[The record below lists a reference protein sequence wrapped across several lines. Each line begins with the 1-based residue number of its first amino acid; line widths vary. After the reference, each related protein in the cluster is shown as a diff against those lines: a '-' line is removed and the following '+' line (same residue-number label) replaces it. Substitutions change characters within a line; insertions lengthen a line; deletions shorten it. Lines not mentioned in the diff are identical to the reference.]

1 MRRLTSRAFI
11 GRAEQL
17 GALEAG
23 LERAAAG
30 EPGAL
35 LIGGE
40 AGVGKT
46 RLVSEF
52 GPRAE
57 AAGAHVMIGGCVE
70 LSGGVVPLLAVV
82 EALRR
87 VSEQLGWGEWLRLT
101 GDARPELAR
110 LLPELGAPSGAA
122 DRALAQSR
130 LFELLLGLLRRLA
143 DRKPLV
149 WIVEDVHWADAST
162 LDLLSFVVRNLRDE
176 RALVVATF
184 RDEET
189 ERSERLRA
197 WLAWVSRAGR
207 VERIDLARFEPSDLR
222 ALLTGVLGTAPEHEL
237 AERIFARSDGNAFIA
252 EELLAA
258 AEDGDAIPATLRDVF
273 VGHLA
278 RLDPSSQQV
287 VRAAAAIGRQVDHQL
302 LASVAELPEDRL
314 MPALREAV
322 RHRLLVPEPDG
333 RTYGFRHALM
343 REAAGGELLPGE
355 RERLHARI
363 AEALGGRQDLAG
375 GTAATVAGEIAHH
388 WRAAGDAPR
397 SLAAA
402 VHAGSEAA
410 RAHAFADAL
419 ELYEQALSAWQA
431 VPDAEALAGIDRPGL
446 LARAAEAAD
455 LSGDRFR
462 AIELADAALGELDPV
477 AEPVRTGFV
486 YARRGW
492 FVWNSGRGADEAL
505 ANLEEAIR
513 LVPAEPPSN
522 EHAEALSKLVRVLAL
537 LGRNDECRRRGEE
550 ALGLV
555 RRLGARAL
563 ESELLNSLGVS
574 AANLGRRE
582 EALTLLREALEVAQ
596 DADDPECLGL
606 AYCNLSSI
614 LGSYCRFQEAV
625 SVAMEGADV
634 ARRLGVELVMG
645 LWCIANAAENLV
657 DLGRF
662 EEADELTARAL
673 EYDARAT
680 TAAVL
685 HLQRADLTARQGRP
699 DAAERH
705 LALAREL
712 GAASYSLE
720 FRAFEASIAAL
731 VALQRGRSLEAG
743 TGCAEVLA
751 LAAAGDDEMSA
762 APLLSLGLRAQA
774 DLAERARARRRPE
787 EEASARAA
795 ADAMQ
800 DTWRTLRDA
809 LGAARTPSPEI
820 EAHADTA
827 SAERARLDGSP
838 APAHWA
844 AAQTAWDD
852 LGMAHHA
859 AYARWRRA
867 EALLAVHGTR
877 DEAGALLTE
886 AHAACVLM
894 GAEPLR
900 HEIEALTRRARIK
913 LSGSA
918 TPLADGEEPAHAQKQ
933 APAGVLGLTA
943 RELDVLALLVDGQ
956 TNRQIAEALYISVK
970 TAGAHVSSILRK
982 LDASTRTQAAAV
994 ALHAGLLDER
1004 ARGRE

>member
-11 GRAEQL
+11 GRGEQL
-17 GALEAG
+17 GALEYG

-30 EPGAL
+30 EPGAFL
-35 LIGGE
+35 VGGE

-52 GPRAE
+52 GGRAE
-57 AAGAHVMIGGCVE
+57 AAGARVTTGGCVE
-70 LSGGVVPLLAVV
+70 LSGGVVPLLPVV
-82 EALRR
+82 EALRH
-87 VSEQLGWGEWLRLT
+87 VSEQIGWGEWLRLI

-110 LLPELGAPSGAA
+110 LLPELGAPGAA
-122 DRALAQSR
+122 PDRALAQSR

-143 DRKPLV
+143 DRAPVV

-197 WLAWVSRAGR
+197 WLSWVSRAGR
-207 VERIDLARFEPSDLR
+207 VERIDLARFEPGELR
-222 ALLTGVLGTAPEHEL
+222 ALLTGVLGTVPEREL
-237 AERIFARSDGNAFIA
+237 AERVFARSDGNAFIA

-258 AEDGDAIPATLRDVF
+258 TENGDAIPATLRDVF

-278 RLDPSSQQV
+278 RLDPSAQQV
-287 VRAAAAIGRQVDHQL
+287 VRAAAAIGRRVDHHL
-302 LASVAELPEDRL
+302 LAAVAELPEDRL
-314 MPALREAV
+314 LPALREAV

-343 REAAGGELLPGE
+343 REAASGELLPGE

-363 AEALGGRQDLAG
+363 AEALGGRQELAG

-388 WRAAGDAPR
+388 WRAAGDARR

-419 ELYEQALSAWQA
+419 ELYEQALSAWEA
-431 VPDAEALAGIDRPGL
+431 VPDAAALAGTDRPGL

-455 LSGDRFR
+455 LSADRFR
-462 AIELADAALGELDPV
+462 AIELADAALAELDPA
-477 AEPVRTGFV
+477 AEPVRAGHL

-492 FVWNSGRGADEAL
+492 FAWNSGRGADEAL

-513 LVPAEPPSN
+513 LVPAEPPSH
-522 EHAEALSKLVRVLAL
+522 EHAEALSKLVRILAL
-537 LGRNDECRRRGEE
+537 LGHNDDCRRRGEE
-550 ALGLV
+550 ALALV

-563 ESELLNSLGVS
+563 ESELLNSLGLS

-582 EALTLLREALEVAQ
+582 QALALLREALEVAQ
-596 DADDPECLGL
+596 EVGDPECLCL
-606 AYCNLSSI
+606 AYINLSSI
-614 LGSYCRFQEAV
+614 LGSYCRFEQAV
-625 SVAMEGADV
+625 SLALEGAEV
-634 ARRLGVELVMG
+634 ARRLGVELVNG

-662 EEADELTARAL
+662 DEADELMTRAL
-673 EYDARAT
+673 EYDARDT

-685 HLQRADLTARQGRP
+685 HLQRADLTSRQGRLE
-699 DAAERH
+699 DAERH

-720 FRAFEASIAAL
+720 FGAFETSIAAL
-731 VALQRGRSLEAG
+731 VAIQRGRAEEAG
-743 TGCAEVLA
+743 VRCAEVLA
-751 LAAAGDDEMSA
+751 LTAAGEVEMNA
-762 APLLSLGLRAQA
+762 APLLSVGLRAQA

-787 EEASARAA
+787 DEASARVA
-795 ADAMQ
+795 ADAMR
-800 DTWRTLRDA
+800 DTWRTLRQA
-809 LGAARTPSPEI
+809 LGPGRSPSPEI
-820 EAHADTA
+820 EAHAATA
-827 SAERARLDGSP
+827 TAERARLDGSS
-838 APAHWA
+838 AAALWA
-844 AAQTAWDD
+844 AAQTAWDELD
-852 LGMAHHA
+852 MKYHA

-867 EALLAVHGTR
+867 EALLAVQGTR
-877 DEAGALLTE
+877 EEAGALLGE
-886 AHAACVLM
+886 AHSACVLM
-894 GAEPLR
+894 GAEPLLADV
-900 HEIEALTRRARIK
+900 EALARRARIE
-913 LSGSA
+913 LAGPA
-918 TPLADGEEPAHAQKQ
+918 TPAADGEQPPQRQPPADA
-933 APAGVLGLTA
+933 LGLTA
-943 RELDVLALLVDGQ
+943 RELDVLALVVDGR

-982 LDASTRTQAAAV
+982 LDASTRTQAATV

-1004 ARGRE
+1004 GPGRA

>member
-11 GRAEQL
+11 GRGEQL
-17 GALEAG
+17 GALEDG

-30 EPGAL
+30 EPGAF

-52 GPRAE
+52 GGRAE
-57 AAGAHVMIGGCVE
+57 AAGARVTTGGCVE
-70 LSGGVVPLLAVV
+70 LSGGVVPLLPVV
-82 EALRR
+82 EALRH
-87 VSEQLGWGEWLRLT
+87 VSEQIGWGEWLRLI

-110 LLPELGAPSGAA
+110 LLPELGAPGAA
-122 DRALAQSR
+122 PDRALAQSR

-143 DRKPLV
+143 DRAPVV

-197 WLAWVSRAGR
+197 WLSWVSRAGR
-207 VERIDLARFEPSDLR
+207 VERIDLARFEPGDLR
-222 ALLTGVLGTAPEHEL
+222 ALLTGVLGTVPEREL
-237 AERIFARSDGNAFIA
+237 AERVFARSDGNAFIA

-258 AEDGDAIPATLRDVF
+258 TENGDAIPATLRDVF

-278 RLDPSSQQV
+278 RLDPSAQQV
-287 VRAAAAIGRQVDHQL
+287 VRAAAAIGRRVDHHL
-302 LASVAELPEDRL
+302 LAAVAELPEDRL
-314 MPALREAV
+314 LPALREAV

-343 REAAGGELLPGE
+343 REAASGELLPGE

-363 AEALGGRQDLAG
+363 AEALGGRQELAG

-388 WRAAGDAPR
+388 WRAAGDARR

-419 ELYEQALSAWQA
+419 ELYEQALSAWEA
-431 VPDAEALAGIDRPGL
+431 VPDAAALAGTDRPGL

-455 LSGDRFR
+455 LSADRFR
-462 AIELADAALGELDPV
+462 AIELADAALAELDPAV
-477 AEPVRTGFV
+477 EPVRAGHL

-492 FVWNSGRGADEAL
+492 FAWNSGRGADEAL

-513 LVPAEPPSN
+513 LVPAEPPSH

-537 LGRNDECRRRGEE
+537 LGHNDDCRRRGEE
-550 ALGLV
+550 ALALV

-563 ESELLNSLGVS
+563 ESELLNSLGLS

-582 EALTLLREALEVAQ
+582 QALALLREALDVAQ
-596 DADDPECLGL
+596 EVGDPECLCL
-606 AYCNLSSI
+606 AYINLSSI
-614 LGSYCRFQEAV
+614 LGSYCRFEQAV
-625 SVAMEGADV
+625 SLALEGAEV
-634 ARRLGVELVMG
+634 ARRLGVELVNG

-662 EEADELTARAL
+662 DEADELMTRAL
-673 EYDARAT
+673 EYDARDT

-685 HLQRADLTARQGRP
+685 HLQRADLTSRQGRLE
-699 DAAERH
+699 DAERH

-720 FRAFEASIAAL
+720 FGAFETSIAAL
-731 VALQRGRSLEAG
+731 VAIQRGRAEEAG
-743 TGCAEVLA
+743 VRCAEVLA
-751 LAAAGDDEMSA
+751 LTAEGEVEMNA
-762 APLLSLGLRAQA
+762 APLLSVGLRAQA

-787 EEASARAA
+787 DEASARVA

-800 DTWRTLRDA
+800 DTWRTLRQA
-809 LGAARTPSPEI
+809 LGPGRSPSPEI
-820 EAHADTA
+820 EAHAATA
-827 SAERARLDGSP
+827 TAERARLDGSS
-838 APAHWA
+838 AAALWA
-844 AAQTAWDD
+844 AAQTAWDELD
-852 LGMAHHA
+852 MKYHA

-867 EALLAVHGTR
+867 EALLAVQGTR
-877 DEAGALLTE
+877 EEAGALLGE
-886 AHAACVLM
+886 AHSACVLM
-894 GAEPLR
+894 GAEPLLADV
-900 HEIEALTRRARIK
+900 EALARRARIE
-913 LSGSA
+913 LVGPA
-918 TPLADGEEPAHAQKQ
+918 TPAADGEQPPQRQPPADA
-933 APAGVLGLTA
+933 LGLTA
-943 RELDVLALLVDGQ
+943 RELDVLALVVDGR

-982 LDASTRTQAAAV
+982 LDASTRTQAATV

-1004 ARGRE
+1004 GPGRE

>member
-23 LERAAAG
+23 LERAVAG
-30 EPGAL
+30 EAGAFL
-35 LIGGE
+35 VGGE

-52 GPRAE
+52 GARAE
-57 AAGAHVMIGGCVE
+57 SAGARVTIGGCVE
-70 LSGGVVPLLAVV
+70 LSGGVAPLLAVV

-87 VSEQLGWGEWLRLT
+87 VSEQIGWGEWLRLV

-110 LLPELGAPSGAA
+110 LLPELGAPGGDA

-143 DRKPLV
+143 DRNPIV

-162 LDLLSFVVRNLRDE
+162 LDLLSFVLRNLRDE
-176 RALVVATF
+176 RALIVVTF

-197 WLAWVSRAGR
+197 WLTWVSRAGR
-207 VERIDLARFEPSDLR
+207 VERIDVPRFGPIDLR
-222 ALLTGVLGTAPEHEL
+222 ALLTGVLEAVPERAL
-237 AERIFARSDGNAFIA
+237 AERVFTRSDGNAFIA

-258 AEDGDAIPATLRDVF
+258 SDDRDAIPATLRDVF

-278 RLDPSSQQV
+278 RLDPASQQL
-287 VRAAAAIGRQVDHQL
+287 VRAAAAIGRRVDHQL
-302 LASVAELPEDRL
+302 LATVAELPQDRL

-343 REAAGGELLPGE
+343 REAADGELLPGE
-355 RERLHARI
+355 REQLHARI
-363 AEALGGRQDLAG
+363 AEALGERAELAG

-402 VHAGSEAA
+402 VRAASQAA

-419 ELYEQALSAWQA
+419 ELYEQALSAWEA
-431 VPDAEALAGIDRPGL
+431 VAEPEALAGTDRPGL

-462 AIELADAALGELDPV
+462 AIELADAALRELDPT
-477 AEPVRTGFV
+477 AEPIRTGFV

-492 FVWNSGRGADEAL
+492 FAWNSGRGAEEAL

-513 LVPAEPPSN
+513 LIPAEPPSH
-522 EHAEALSKLVRVLAL
+522 EHAEPLSKLVRILAL
-537 LGRNDECRRRGEE
+537 LGHNDDCRRRGEE
-550 ALGLV
+550 ALALA

-563 ESELLNSLGVS
+563 ESELLNSLGLS

-582 EALTLLREALEVAQ
+582 EALALLREALDVAQ
-596 DADDPECLGL
+596 DAGDPECLCL
-606 AYCNLSSI
+606 AYINLSSI
-614 LGSYCRFQEAV
+614 LGSYCRFEEAV
-625 SVAMEGADV
+625 SLALEGAEV
-634 ARRLGVELVMG
+634 ARRLGVEVVNG
-645 LWCIANAAENLV
+645 LWCLANAAENLV

-662 EEADELTARAL
+662 DEADEITAKAL
-673 EYDARAT
+673 EYDARNT

-685 HLQRADLTARQGRP
+685 HLQRADLTARQGRLEE
-699 DAAERH
+699 AERH

-720 FRAFEASIAAL
+720 FGAFEASIAAL
-731 VALQRGRSLEAG
+731 VAIERGRPEETAARA
-743 TGCAEVLA
+743 AEVLA
-751 LAAAGDDEMSA
+751 RTATGEVEMSA
-762 APLLSLGLRAQA
+762 AALLSVGLRAQA

-800 DTWRTLRDA
+800 ETWRRLRGG
-809 LGAARTPSPEI
+809 LGPGRTPSPEV
-820 EAHADTA
+820 EAHAITA
-827 SAERARLDGSP
+827 AAERARLDGGSDASP
-838 APAHWA
+838 WA
-844 AAQTAWDD
+844 AAQGAWDD
-852 LGMAHHA
+852 LKMTYHA
-859 AYARWRRA
+859 AYARRRRA
-867 EALLAVHGTR
+867 EALLAVHGAR
-877 DEAGALLTE
+877 QEAAALLAE
-886 AHAACVLM
+886 AHLACALM

-900 HEIEALTRRARIK
+900 EDIEGLARRARIE
-913 LSGSA
+913 
-918 TPLADGEEPAHAQKQ
+918 LADLTTPPGDEEERAPAQEPPPAHS
-933 APAGVLGLTA
+933 LGLTA
-943 RELDVLALLVDGQ
+943 REVEVLALLVDGR

-1004 ARGRE
+1004 APRRE

>member
-11 GRAEQL
+11 GRGEQL
-17 GALEAG
+17 GALEYG

-30 EPGAL
+30 EPGAFL
-35 LIGGE
+35 VGGE

-52 GPRAE
+52 GGRAE
-57 AAGAHVMIGGCVE
+57 AAGARVTTGGCVE
-70 LSGGVVPLLAVV
+70 LSGGVVPLLPVV
-82 EALRR
+82 EALRH
-87 VSEQLGWGEWLRLT
+87 VSEQIGWGEWLRLI

-110 LLPELGAPSGAA
+110 LLPELGAPGAA
-122 DRALAQSR
+122 PDRALAQSR

-143 DRKPLV
+143 DRAPVV

-197 WLAWVSRAGR
+197 WLSWVSRAGR
-207 VERIDLARFEPSDLR
+207 VERIDLARFEPGELR
-222 ALLTGVLGTAPEHEL
+222 ALLTGVLGTVPEREL
-237 AERIFARSDGNAFIA
+237 AERVFARSDGNAFIA

-258 AEDGDAIPATLRDVF
+258 TENGDAIPATLRDVF

-278 RLDPSSQQV
+278 RLDPSAQQV
-287 VRAAAAIGRQVDHQL
+287 VRAAAAIGRRVDHHL
-302 LASVAELPEDRL
+302 LAAVAELPEDRL
-314 MPALREAV
+314 LPALREAV

-343 REAAGGELLPGE
+343 REAASGELLPGE

-363 AEALGGRQDLAG
+363 AEALGGRQELAG

-388 WRAAGDAPR
+388 WRAAGDARR

-419 ELYEQALSAWQA
+419 ELYEQALSAWEA
-431 VPDAEALAGIDRPGL
+431 VPDAAALAGTDRPGL

-455 LSGDRFR
+455 LSADRFR
-462 AIELADAALGELDPV
+462 AIELADAALAELDPA
-477 AEPVRTGFV
+477 AEPVRAGHL

-492 FVWNSGRGADEAL
+492 FAWNSGRGADEAL

-513 LVPAEPPSN
+513 LVPAEPPSH

-537 LGRNDECRRRGEE
+537 LGHNDDCRRRGEE
-550 ALGLV
+550 ALALV

-563 ESELLNSLGVS
+563 ESELLNSLGLS

-582 EALTLLREALEVAQ
+582 QALALLREALDVAQ
-596 DADDPECLGL
+596 EVGDPECLCL
-606 AYCNLSSI
+606 AYINLSSI
-614 LGSYCRFQEAV
+614 LGSYCRFEQAV
-625 SVAMEGADV
+625 SLALEGAEV
-634 ARRLGVELVMG
+634 ARRLGVELVNG

-662 EEADELTARAL
+662 DEADELMTRAL
-673 EYDARAT
+673 EYDARDT

-685 HLQRADLTARQGRP
+685 HLQRADLTSRQGRLE
-699 DAAERH
+699 DAERH

-720 FRAFEASIAAL
+720 FGAFETSIAAL
-731 VALQRGRSLEAG
+731 VAIQRGRAEEAG
-743 TGCAEVLA
+743 VRCAEVLA
-751 LAAAGDDEMSA
+751 LTAAGEVEMNA
-762 APLLSLGLRAQA
+762 APLLSVGLRAQA

-787 EEASARAA
+787 DEASARVA
-795 ADAMQ
+795 ADAMR
-800 DTWRTLRDA
+800 DTWRTLRQA
-809 LGAARTPSPEI
+809 LGPGRSPSPEI
-820 EAHADTA
+820 EAHAATA
-827 SAERARLDGSP
+827 TAERARLDGSS
-838 APAHWA
+838 AAALWA
-844 AAQTAWDD
+844 AAQTAWDELD
-852 LGMAHHA
+852 MKYHA

-867 EALLAVHGTR
+867 EALLAVQGTR
-877 DEAGALLTE
+877 EEAGALLGE
-886 AHAACVLM
+886 AHSACVLM
-894 GAEPLR
+894 GAEPLLADV
-900 HEIEALTRRARIK
+900 EALARRARIE
-913 LSGSA
+913 LAGPA
-918 TPLADGEEPAHAQKQ
+918 TPAADGEQPPQRQPPADA
-933 APAGVLGLTA
+933 LGLTA
-943 RELDVLALLVDGQ
+943 RELDVLALVVDGR

-982 LDASTRTQAAAV
+982 LDASTRTQAATV

-1004 ARGRE
+1004 GPGRA